1 MLRLS
6 KPMRTTR
13 SKIPPQVKNLNNWLI
28 PEVAYKIG
36 HLLKTD
42 LKTPIP
48 EPKENP
54 PVPNK
59 TTTGPI
65 ITVPISTTT
74 AEVTIKIAGRPV
86 KTKIAAETKTK
97 IVESAILII
106 KEAAIPIIEEA
117 AIPTTAEATIMITG
131 NPARTTTA
139 DQGKKITGGQRTIED
154 PMIIENQTINLRANL
169 PGPRRLM

>member
-48 EPKENP
+48 QPKENP
-54 PVPNK
+54 PVPDK

-74 AEVTIKIAGRPV
+74 AEATIKIAGKPV
-86 KTKIAAETKTK
+86 KTKIAEETKTK
-97 IVESAILII
+97 IGES
-106 KEAAIPIIEEA
+106 AIPIIEEA

-131 NPARTTTA
+131 N
-139 DQGKKITGGQRTIED
+139 
-154 PMIIENQTINLRANL
+154 
-169 PGPRRLM
+169 